1 MNEKMRRGNRRTDG
15 EKDDD
20 GAGGKDGDGRQ
31 TRDKQSVSDGEELVM
46 KEGEGMIGMTQSK
59 TLKLLERE
67 EYPY

>member
-20 GAGGKDGDGRQ
+20 RGKDGDGRQ
-31 TRDKQSVSDGEELVM
+31 TRDKQSVSDDEELVM
-46 KEGEGMIGMTQSK
+46 KEGEGMIRMTQSK

-67 EYPY
+67 EDPS